1 MAKSVCGRPNIYVA
15 AVLRMCRT
23 SVCMCVVRGLGGDAV
38 VRCGLYIYTE
48 GDSRTLRSG
57 GEWTDGGEIRG
68 RGEAVE
74 DKETETDKET
84 DVPTGI
90 MWRREKA
97 DIGYHYTSRNVG

>member
-1 MAKSVCGRPNIYVA
+1 
-15 AVLRMCRT
+15 
-23 SVCMCVVRGLGGDAV
+23 MCVVRGLGGDAV

-84 DVPTGI
+84 DAQTGI
-90 MWRREKA
+90 RWRRKKA